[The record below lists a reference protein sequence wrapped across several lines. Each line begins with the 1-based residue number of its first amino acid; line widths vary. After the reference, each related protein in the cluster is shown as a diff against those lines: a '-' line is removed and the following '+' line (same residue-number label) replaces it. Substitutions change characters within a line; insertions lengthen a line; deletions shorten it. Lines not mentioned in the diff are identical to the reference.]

1 MDYSRIINNII
12 LLYIILKCTT
22 EILIDMSEEKY
33 KHRYYYKESYEAAIG
48 TFAVAIVFLFVAI
61 LSLVFLTF
69 KIEFIGLANWGY
81 WLFIP
86 AFYIF
91 IGGFDQ
97 LYRNYKYKQVVK
109 NALAQ
114 RNFQG
119 TYKLEHIALE
129 IGMKPKVLLRV
140 LLDLRNKGIIKYS
153 FNVETG
159 QIILGQPITY
169 QLATEYVPPAKKLE
183 NPLPTEGKNY
193 CVYCG
198 HKIETGG
205 NFCPNCGSNL

>member
-1 MDYSRIINNII
+1 
-12 LLYIILKCTT
+12 
-22 EILIDMSEEKY
+22 MSQDKY

-61 LSLVFLTF
+61 LSLFFLAF
-69 KIEFIGLANWGY
+69 NISFIWLSGWGY

-86 AFYIF
+86 AFFIF
-91 IGGFDQ
+91 IGGFEQ

-109 NALAQ
+109 NAVAQ

-129 IGMKPKVLLRV
+129 IGMKPGVLLRV
-140 LLDLRNKGIIKYS
+140 LLDLRNRGILKYS
-153 FNVETG
+153 FDAESG

-169 QLATEYVPPAKKLE
+169 TPATEYIAPPKKMDE
-183 NPLPTEGKNY
+183 PLPTEGKNY

-198 HKIETGG
+198 HKIESSG

>member
-1 MDYSRIINNII
+1 
-12 LLYIILKCTT
+12 
-22 EILIDMSEEKY
+22 MSEDKY

-61 LSLVFLTF
+61 LSLLFITF
-69 KIEFIGLANWGY
+69 EINFIGLRSWGFF
-81 WLFIP
+81 LFIP
-86 AFYIF
+86 AFFIF
-91 IGGFDQ
+91 IGGFEQ

-119 TYKLEHIALE
+119 TYKLEYIALE

-153 FNVETG
+153 FDAETG

-169 QLATEYVPPAKKLE
+169 QPATEYVPPAKKLE
-183 NPLPTEGKNY
+183 TPLPTEGKKY

-198 HKIETGG
+198 HKIEAGG

>member
-1 MDYSRIINNII
+1 
-12 LLYIILKCTT
+12 
-22 EILIDMSEEKY
+22 MSEDKY
-33 KHRYYYKESYEAAIG
+33 RNRYVYKETYQTAIG

-61 LSLVFLTF
+61 LSLFF
-69 KIEFIGLANWGY
+69 IHFDIEFIGLAGWGY

-86 AFYIF
+86 AFFIF
-91 IGGFDQ
+91 LGGFSQ

-109 NALAQ
+109 SALAQ

-129 IGMKPKVLLRV
+129 IGMKPKILLNV
-140 LLDLRNKGIIKYS
+140 LLDLRTKGVIKYS
-153 FNVETG
+153 FDPASG
-159 QIILGQPITY
+159 QIILGQTITY
-169 QLATEYVPPAKKLE
+169 TPSTDYVPPPKKLDA
-183 NPLPTEGKNY
+183 PLSTEGKNF

-198 HKIETGG
+198 HKLESSG

>member
-1 MDYSRIINNII
+1 M
-12 LLYIILKCTT
+12 T
-22 EILIDMSEEKY
+22 EDKY

-61 LSLVFLTF
+61 LSLFFRAFNLH
-69 KIEFIGLANWGY
+69 FIGLADWGY

-86 AFYIF
+86 AFFIF
-91 IGGFDQ
+91 IGGFEQ
-97 LYRNYKYKQVVK
+97 LYRNYKYKNVVK

-129 IGMKPKVLLRV
+129 IGMKPAVLLRV
-140 LLDLRNKGIIKYS
+140 LLDLRNKGLVRYS
-153 FNVETG
+153 FDADSG
-159 QIILGQPITY
+159 QIILGQTITY
-169 QLATEYVPPAKKLE
+169 NPTSDYFEPPKNIGE
-183 NPLPTEGKNY
+183 PIPTEGKNY

-198 HKIETGG
+198 HKLEISGS
-205 NFCPNCGSNL
+205 FCPNCGSKL